1 MARTL
6 RKTSGKPGSSRTRA
20 QVFSPGLGVEVFYD
34 GSSPTSSSKSP
45 TLCAATVIFLGGDGF
60 YCLSGRGREVV
71 GPRVDPLG
79 QPPRV
84 GSLSPIGSPGAAP
97 PKAPY
102 TIRPFGTSRAP
113 RASQGADRY
122 RMPAPDRSPAR
133 GRTRRVVELREYP
146 RARRARD
153 VLRADS
159 TPLVVVRV
167 TGVDEHT
174 WRDTRRGD
182 TCGTVILDLAPI
194 RNHRGSSQLLDLVA
208 GRSKHLV
215 ATRFHVASL
224 GADGLN
230 DDHRHTRRLIEAVS
244 ASLLAG
250 VPKTLEEPV
259 RLGRTL
265 RTRSADM
272 LAGFGQSG
280 TSNGLAEGINGGLSR
295 ARESA
300 LGYRNRAWNVSRE
313 TFRRRSPP
321 TYTPGRNRT
330 CSYPWPDQPIP

>member
-1 MARTL
+1 M
-6 RKTSGKPGSSRTRA
+6 
-20 QVFSPGLGVEVFYD
+20 FSPGLGVEVFYD
-34 GSSPTSSSKSP
+34 GSSPTSNSKSP

-71 GPRVDPLG
+71 GRRVDPLG

-102 TIRPFGTSRAP
+102 TIRPFGAP
-113 RASQGADRY
+113 
-122 RMPAPDRSPAR
+122 
-133 GRTRRVVELREYP
+133 
-146 RARRARD
+146 
-153 VLRADS
+153 RADS

-194 RNHRGSSQLLDLVA
+194 RNHRGSSQLLDLVV
-208 GRSKHLV
+208 GR
-215 ATRFHVASL
+215 
-224 GADGLN
+224 
-230 DDHRHTRRLIEAVS
+230 TRRLIEAVS
-244 ASLLAG
+244 ASVLTG

-265 RTRSADM
+265 RTRSADV

-280 TSNGLAEGINGGLSR
+280 TSNGLAEGINGGLLR

-313 TFRRRSPP
+313 TFRRRPPP

>member
-1 MARTL
+1 M
-6 RKTSGKPGSSRTRA
+6 
-20 QVFSPGLGVEVFYD
+20 FSPGLGVEVFYD
-34 GSSPTSSSKSP
+34 GSSPTSNSKSP
-45 TLCAATVIFLGGDGF
+45 TLCAAAVIFLGGDGF

-71 GPRVDPLG
+71 GRRVDPLG

-84 GSLSPIGSPGAAP
+84 GSLSPLGSPGAAP

-102 TIRPFGTSRAP
+102 TIRPFGAP
-113 RASQGADRY
+113 R
-122 RMPAPDRSPAR
+122 
-133 GRTRRVVELREYP
+133 V
-146 RARRARD
+146 
-153 VLRADS
+153 DS

-167 TGVDEHT
+167 TGVDEHA

-182 TCGTVILDLAPI
+182 TCGTGTLDLAPI
-194 RNHRGSSQLLDLVA
+194 RNHRGSSQLLDLVV
-208 GRSKHLV
+208 GRSKHSV

-230 DDHRHTRRLIEAVS
+230 DDHRHARRLIEAVS
-244 ASLLAG
+244 ASLLTG

-295 ARESA
+295 AREPA